1 MLRHHGSVGVS
12 VTPSLTYMATN
23 RRFTVVLFVV
33 AILIG
38 GAPALHA
45 QNGSHIADP
54 ANPPPSRWQ
63 QDIDALDSALRA
75 QSLTAT
81 EPRSLW
87 IAGQLD
93 AGDPMAQA
101 SAFMQA
107 RVRAPDEK
115 LFLSALATACL
126 APVRPLPPACDVT
139 DRLADWATRD
149 VENGVPILLL
159 ADRARQRNNATE
171 VVANLEEAA
180 LRPRFDDYW
189 NRGALLLWE
198 AVRALPGPGDPAAR
212 AELAATYGAAFGS
225 FAVRQMQALC
235 REGTTP
241 PDNVRSACHAAGNA
255 VAERAATWNLR
266 IAGARLALRTA
277 AGGSALEQAQQQLS
291 AVQRRAFECAAWADS
306 LPAAFESSDPAVR
319 SRAVSEWESHL
330 AREARYGEV
339 AACAARGN
347 G

>member
-1 MLRHHGSVGVS
+1 MLRYHGGGGVRAS
-12 VTPSLTYMATN
+12 PSWAFMIAN
-23 RRFTVVLFVV
+23 RKITVVLFAF
-33 AILIG
+33 AIVIG
-38 GAPALHA
+38 DASAPYA

-54 ANPPPSRWQ
+54 ANPPLSRWRQ
-63 QDIDALDSALRA
+63 ETDALDAALRA

-101 SAFMQA
+101 SAFVQA
-107 RVRAPDEK
+107 RVRAPDDK
-115 LFLSALATACL
+115 LFLSTLATACL

-159 ADRARQRNNATE
+159 ADRARQRNNTAAM
-171 VVANLEEAA
+171 VANLEEAA

-212 AELAATYGAAFGS
+212 AELAATYGTAFGS
-225 FAVRQMQALC
+225 FAVRQMYGLC
-235 REGTTP
+235 REGTTL
-241 PDNVRSACHAAGNA
+241 PDNVRSACHAAGEA
-255 VAERAATWNLR
+255 VAQRAATWNLR

-277 AGGSALEQAQQQLS
+277 AGGSALEQAQQQLA

-330 AREARYGEV
+330 AREARSGEV
-339 AACAARGN
+339 AACAAPGN